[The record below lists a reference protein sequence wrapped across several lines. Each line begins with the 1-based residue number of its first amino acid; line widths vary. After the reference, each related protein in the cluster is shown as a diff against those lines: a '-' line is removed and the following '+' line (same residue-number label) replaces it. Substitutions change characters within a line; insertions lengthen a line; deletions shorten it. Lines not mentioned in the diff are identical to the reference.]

1 MRDMFTVM
9 KFTIKD
15 MIRRKSF
22 IVSTIILLV
31 MIIVGFNV
39 PNIIKMFDSNGNSSK
54 IVISDPNNIY
64 EGTLDKLFPKCEKNE
79 NCSSTYNVEITKDS
93 IDTLKQKILDD
104 EIGSA
109 VLVESDGVT
118 YNGIKFTYVVKN
130 AMFASN
136 VPEGLYNLLK
146 QQYQAMEISKLNL
159 SDEDLA
165 KVNPNFQIEMKQAE
179 EEAKGNVLAMM
190 MLSIVLFYAVYFN
203 AFQVSSAITTEKT
216 SKIIETLVTS
226 TSPKNIVIGKTL
238 GIGVVGLLQ
247 LILLVVTAIF
257 SAKVFMEP
265 EMINQILDLST
276 ITWSLGIIALLYFLL
291 GYLVYAVL
299 YALTGSTVS
308 KPEDVQSANGPVSII
323 GVASFYLAYFTMM
336 SPASEL
342 NAFAAMFPFSSPFC
356 MPLRVMMGFASTTDL
371 LISLGIL
378 LLTIIVIAR
387 VAIRIYSN
395 AILNYGTKLSIKD
408 IISMYKQK

>member
-22 IVSTIILLV
+22 IVSTIILIF

-39 PNIIKMFDSNGNSSK
+39 PNIIKMFDDGK
-54 IVISDPNNIY
+54 ADKLVISDPNNY
-64 EGTLDKLFPKCEKNE
+64 FDGQLSSMFPKCEHDE
-79 NCSSTYNVEITKDS
+79 NCKDYNVSVTKDNLDELKKK
-93 IDTLKQKILDD
+93 IDSEDFESAIL
-104 EIGSA
+104 I
-109 VLVESDGVT
+109 ESDGVT
-118 YNGIKFTYVVKN
+118 YNGLKFTYIVKN
-130 AMFASN
+130 AMYVSSI
-136 VPEGLYNLLK
+136 PEDIYLK
-146 QQYQAMEISKLNL
+146 LTMAYKAMEISKLNL

-165 KVNPNFQIEMKQAE
+165 KINPNIQVEIKQTE
-179 EEAKGNVLAMM
+179 EEAKGNVLAIM

-238 GIGVVGLLQ
+238 GIGIVGLLQ
-247 LILLVVTAIF
+247 LVLLVVTAVL
-257 SAKVFMEP
+257 SAKVFLDP
-265 EMINQILDLST
+265 EMISQIFDLST
-276 ITWSLGIIALLYFLL
+276 ITWSLGLITLVYFLL

-336 SPASEL
+336 NPTSEL
-342 NAFAAMFPFSSPFC
+342 NEFAAMFPFSSPFC
-356 MPLRVMMGFASTTDL
+356 MPLRVMMGFASVSNI

-378 LLTIIVIAR
+378 ALTIFVIAR
-387 VAIRIYSN
+387 VAIKIYSN

-408 IISMYKQK
+408 IISLYKQK

>member
-1 MRDMFTVM
+1 MRDTFQVM

-22 IVSTIILLV
+22 IISTIVLMIMIL
-31 MIIVGFNV
+31 VGFNV
-39 PNIIKMFDSNGNSSK
+39 PNIIKSFDNGNGNK

-64 EGTLDKLFPKCEKNE
+64 DNQLESIFPKCIDGQ
-79 NCSSTYNVEITKDS
+79 NCDNKYDVNVTKDNY
-93 IDTLKQKILDD
+93 DNLKK
-104 EIGSA
+104 
-109 VLVESDGVT
+109 LVESEEIDSAILIERDNVT
-118 YNGIKFTYVVKN
+118 YNGLKYTYIVKN
-130 AMFASN
+130 ALYVSSI
-136 VPEGLYNLLK
+136 PEDIYLK
-146 QQYQAMEISKLNL
+146 LTMAYRAMEISKLNL

-165 KVNPNFQIEMKQAE
+165 RVNPNYQVEIKQTE
-179 EEAKGNVLAMM
+179 EEAKGNILAMM

-203 AFQVSSAITTEKT
+203 AFQVSSSITTEKT

-226 TSPKNIVIGKTL
+226 TSPKNIVVGKTL
-238 GIGVVGLLQ
+238 GIGIVGLLQ
-247 LILLVVTAIF
+247 IVLLVCTAVF
-257 SAKVFMEP
+257 SAKTFMDEA
-265 EMINQILDLST
+265 MINSILDLST
-276 ITWSLGIIALLYFLL
+276 ITWSLAIITLVYFLL
-291 GYLVYAVL
+291 GYLAYAVL

-323 GVASFYLAYFTMM
+323 GVACFYLAYFTMM
-336 SPASEL
+336 DPASEL

-356 MPLRVMMGFASTTDL
+356 MPLRIMMGFASVGDI

-378 LLTIIVIAR
+378 IVTIFIVAK

-408 IISMYKQK
+408 IISLYKQK